1 MTQSCRRCILVGGL
15 AAVFVS
21 TLPVAFAQAPVEG
34 RTAQDRRFLTGG
46 VGLDES
52 ERMKTLASD
61 FSLTVLVAASSG
73 AYLADTRLM
82 IRDAQG
88 KAVLDAQISSPY
100 LLVDLAAGRY
110 DVQATHQGVTQQR
123 RINVAENSR
132 AKVVFSFDVPVDR
145 APKSPSG

>member
-1 MTQSCRRCILVGGL
+1 MIQTCRRRMLAGGL
-15 AAVFVS
+15 AAVLVS
-21 TLPVAFAQAPVEG
+21 TLPFALAQAPVEG

-52 ERMKTLASD
+52 ERMKTLAGD
-61 FSLTVLVAASSG
+61 FSLTVLVAATSG

-88 KAVLDAQISSPY
+88 KAVLDAQLSSPY
-100 LLVDLAAGRY
+100 LVVDLAAGRY

-123 RINVAENSR
+123 RVNVAENSR
-132 AKVVFSFDVPVDR
+132 AKVVFTFAVPVDQG
-145 APKSPSG
+145 PKSPSG